1 MKQTCSVLTDIKK
14 MLSVLED
21 DHSFD
26 VDIKIHINSAL
37 ANLNQFGVGPVDG
50 LEIESEATT
59 WEDLFKFEDKN
70 LNMVKSYIYL
80 KVRLLFDPPTTSFAL
95 DSFQKQIDQMEW
107 RFTIMPTTTTPEGRK
122 NFHGYDPELP
132 VRSLESLYADT
143 AGDDD

>member
-1 MKQTCSVLTDIKK
+1 MASSILNDVKKVLGLDAEYTEFDTDI
-14 MLSVLED
+14 M
-21 DHSFD
+21 
-26 VDIKIHINSAL
+26 IHINSIFMV
-37 ANLNQFGVGPVDG
+37 LNELGVGPSEIFQIDSKDAVWDG
-50 LEIESEATT
+50 FMATK
-59 WEDLFKFEDKN
+59 DLAA
-70 LNMVKSYIYL
+70 VKSYIYL

-122 NFHGYDPELP
+122 NFHGYEPELP